1 MSPAQQQTLRR
12 RDLDQIAAMIEP
24 GSRVLDLGCGD
35 GRFLRD
41 LQRTKQIRPLGVEI
55 DQVMI
60 SRCIANGVFVIQRDL
75 DSMLDFADD
84 KSFDVVILSQTLQ
97 QLRRPDQLLNEIVR
111 VGKRA
116 IVSVINFGYYPCR
129 LLLTFSGRMPV
140 TGAMPYNWF
149 DTPNIHLST
158 IRDFRILCRDLGIVI
173 DQEVPIGT
181 RHNRWARLMPNLLA
195 PGCVFEIRRP

>member
-1 MSPAQQQTLRR
+1 MSQQQTLGR

-41 LQRTKQIRPLGVEI
+41 LQRTKQVRSLGVEI

-75 DSMLDFADD
+75 DAMLDFADD

-129 LLLTFSGRMPV
+129 FLLAFSGRMPV

-173 DQEVPIGT
+173 DQEFPIGT